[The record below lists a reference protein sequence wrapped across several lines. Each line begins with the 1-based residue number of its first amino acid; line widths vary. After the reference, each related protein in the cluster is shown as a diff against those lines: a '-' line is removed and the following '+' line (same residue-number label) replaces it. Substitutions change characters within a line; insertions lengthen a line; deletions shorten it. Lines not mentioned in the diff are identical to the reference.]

1 MHSRPFL
8 GGGSAGDK
16 LWSAGVKP
24 FGFPTPFVTV
34 GRFVYNYG
42 CLYATCARVFLSVF
56 HALQGGFVSV
66 CRKVVPG
73 SHRTYRNNDNIF
85 ILFSLFKSEGLL

>member
-24 FGFPTPFVTV
+24 SGFRTPFMT
-34 GRFVYNYG
+34 GGLFVYNYS
-42 CLYATCARVFLSVF
+42 CLCATCALVFRSVF
-56 HALQGGFVSV
+56 HVLQGGFVSV

-73 SHRTYRNNDNIF
+73 SHRTNRNNDNIF
-85 ILFSLFKSEGLL
+85 ILFSLFKSECLL